1 MPFTEL
7 TSNQFI
13 GGMKKVFE
21 LQPFIDVYKN
31 TNYHNNAAGK
41 QIASTG
47 C

>member
-13 GGMKKVFE
+13 DGMKKIFE

-31 TNYHNNAAGK
+31 NNYYSNAGSRQIVGAG
-41 QIASTG
+41 